1 MNSTS
6 SREAGPLLPTGG
18 WEAYRMAAFAILE
31 RQESAQ
37 ASKTAPRQE
46 AGDAKRSH

>member
-1 MNSTS
+1 MNFTS
-6 SREAGPLLPTGG
+6 SRDAGPPPPAGG